1 MRNPL
6 QTAQRLIM
14 AIRSL
19 SLSLSLSLIIELACI
34 WFDKLLLSSEYT
46 TSSCIILR
54 PF

>member
-14 AIRSL
+14 AIR